1 MRWRAE
7 SMADSHSS
15 NDTIIVTVRAVRR
28 VDAVGRVV
36 LIRRVQ
42 VSQGREAFAA
52 GMPLQ
57 Q

>member
-1 MRWRAE
+1 LRAE